1 MIPFGEVVTISA
13 TQLDTPYTSKLLTM
27 CLPFKLNVGELMP
40 VDNFK
45 TDTEISAL
53 NGMSDRDLQVGI
65 GRVLAILCLSCL
77 VCL

>member
-13 TQLDTPYTSKLLTM
+13 TQLDTPHTSKLLTM
-27 CLPFKLNVGELMP
+27 CLPFKLNVGELLS

-53 NGMSDRDLQVGI
+53 NGVSDRDLKVGI
-65 GRVLAILCLSCL
+65 GWILVIL
-77 VCL
+77 